1 MQKRRTED
9 AVHVVMTDHRIHR
22 PPISDGLAALSERHD
37 RFAGRVRLLYPR
49 ELPDTPMERIY
60 LALANQDAPGLHK
73 ALSTMTVP
81 FAEPYFRLGEMLRRA
96 GQFADALTELR
107 RAIGLSPRDARPYV
121 LAAELMMNR
130 RETDA
135 AIDLLE
141 PGLAQVSDRIPLLNS
156 LSILYVARDR
166 LDDALRVLNEAIQAR
181 PDDAMSWLNL
191 GVCLEAK
198 RDLRGAAAAYTQ
210 SLSIDP
216 ASTRA
221 MQYLRRVTA
230 DRR

>member
-22 PPISDGLAALSERHD
+22 LPIAGGLAPLSERHD
-37 RFAGRVRLLYPR
+37 RFAGRVRLLYPP

-60 LALANQDAPGLHK
+60 LTLANKDVSGLQN
-73 ALSTMTVP
+73 ALWATPVS
-81 FAEPYFRLGEMLRRA
+81 FAEPHFRLGELLRQA
-96 GQFADALTELR
+96 GQFEDALTALR
-107 RAIGLSPRDARPYV
+107 RAIQLSPQDARPYV

-130 RETDA
+130 RETKA

-141 PGLAQVSDRIPLLNS
+141 PALAKVSDRIPLLNA
-156 LSILYVARDR
+156 LSILYVAENRV
-166 LDDALRVLNEAIQAR
+166 DDALRLLNEAIQAR
-181 PDDAMSWLNL
+181 PDDAVSWLNL
-191 GVCLEAK
+191 GVCLETK
-198 RDLRGAAAAYTQ
+198 RDTRGAAAAYTQ

-221 MQYLRRVTA
+221 MQYLRRVSVGQ
-230 DRR
+230 R